1 MLEIIIVFSSALWLG
16 ILTSISPCPLAT
28 NIAAVSFLS
37 KKINHPRSVLLAG
50 VAYTAG
56 RMAAYALLGI
66 IIITSLVSV
75 PLVANFF
82 QKYMNKILGPL
93 LFIVGLFLLDVIQF
107 NIPGLTLSRQKQESL
122 AESGLRGSFALGVIF
137 ALAFCPISAALFFG
151 SLIPL
156 SLNRSYGAALPFI
169 YGIGTGLPV
178 ILFAAG
184 IALGVASATHWFNK
198 MAQLERYTRK
208 ITAVIFIIVG
218 LYYIWNHLLI
228 TFRA

>member
-56 RMAAYALLGI
+56 RMAAYAILGV
-66 IIITSLVSV
+66 IIITSLASV
-75 PLVANFF
+75 PLVAIFF
-82 QKYMNKILGPL
+82 QKYTNKILGPL
-93 LFIVGLFLLDVIQF
+93 LFIVGLFLLDVIRF
-107 NIPGLTLSRQKQESL
+107 NIPGLTLSRQKQEQESL

-156 SLNRSYGAALPFI
+156 SLNRYYGAVLPFM

-218 LYYIWNHLLI
+218 LYYIWNHLLG
-228 TFRA
+228 FF